1 MRPSLTQTEMIWI
14 VYLLLR
20 GLHEC
25 HLAGL
30 YHGDLKFENIMLTSW
45 NWAYLTDFACYKPT
59 YISDSICFSY
69 YFDTNGTRI
78 CNLAPERFIDSA
90 QAALLED
97 RLTPEMD
104 VFALGCVIAQLFL
117 DRSDESL
124 FNLGEIMSFKDP
136 EARANGTAYNPAARI
151 DRIPQKSVRKLVKRM
166 TRLDPEDRGTIKEH
180 LDSWG
185 RMGFPAYFG
194 EMYDY
199 SKKLM
204 QMDPEEKILSVSS
217 DFERLKLIIQRS
229 EPAVARNLGADS
241 PYREA
246 ERLTSSCMT
255 SSAVEDREPRSTR
268 DTESFIFKVHHVPDE
283 DLLTQSQLGTSTFF
297 EENESK
303 RSKPNLPVLERNR
316 ADLTPDKYIPG
327 MVNILSIVCACL
339 HNIFSDGIKLEAMQ
353 LLTNLAEC
361 LDDKSRLQKIVPYLV
376 SLLEDTSATVQA
388 SALSTLTE
396 TLKLVDTFPP
406 SDAKIFPDYILP
418 ALETFCSHKDPLVLC
433 SYAKNLATLA
443 TIAKR
448 FESESSKLSESI
460 LLSHTDHSDDILG
473 SDHPE
478 DPLSR
483 FFIYAIQQLG
493 ELESQGLANSVRIKA
508 SVRCL
513 LLEDMERLSRFLGP
527 EQTIDVLIP
536 LMKDFLQSG
545 PTWEVRCR
553 VFDALPTMCNFIG
566 QKATQYCVFPF
577 LMHSLYGPEELII
590 NGALRTLYRTSMY
603 LSKALLFS
611 VVDTVCPLLVHP
623 NYVVRKN
630 VSCLLSKLSESENIH
645 QTDVWTFI
653 LPCMK
658 PFLMDPIA
666 DCIAQNIFDSSKP
679 PLANSVFTTVLKY
692 CRSLISPESNRC
704 DLRNSMGRAEEAQ
717 GLVYQYLSNHG
728 DTHSSDREALELIAP
743 FLANCVAY
751 APSGSYVPTLLGET
765 PDQYET
771 LCLSPSSEDSS
782 PYLTPVGTVRK
793 KPKRKLSTLVADGS
807 SLYSPFS
814 PDSGSSPHGDHVRE
828 LSSSGME
835 STTGGVYIPSAVLR
849 DWRPRGELLATLGE
863 HSGSVNRLAGSENG
877 HHFVSGS
884 DDCKVLLWSTED
896 LISSSCTR
904 SRSMHITNSRVTAL
918 SHVPGEQ
925 NFLVGG
931 EKGKVSLLRGEEGFS
946 SSTFTLSSSI
956 VELTAIDAHSFVACT
971 SDGILHGLDLRE
983 RDPVFQLS
991 VDPKH
996 GSARSFVFHPQ
1007 QKWGVLGTGR
1017 GVYSCWD
1024 FRLLLEVNSW
1034 HHPRF
1039 SNKDPQSTAIH
1050 RMCLDPSPSQDGS
1063 CFLASVG
1070 TSDIYRWNIRTCAH
1084 DIVFRVKSKTSARD
1098 QPTLTK
1104 SIAPPSPLEY
1114 AQEAGWR
1121 AKVRNLPLS
1130 KALLAFPYTDYFL
1143 AGSADGF
1150 IRLWDTQDPKKSRQ
1164 LCGMQSARATTVD
1177 FFKYPE
1183 GISLVQESE
1192 IEELS
1197 RRRIPS
1203 GHKDSIMDMLVINS
1217 ADLDLGSVLLSG
1229 SRDGIIKAWY

>member
-1 MRPSLTQTEMIWI
+1 M
-14 VYLLLR
+14 
-20 GLHEC
+20 G
-25 HLAGL
+25 
-30 YHGDLKFENIMLTSW
+30 
-45 NWAYLTDFACYKPT
+45 
-59 YISDSICFSY
+59 
-69 YFDTNGTRI
+69 I

-90 QAALLED
+90 QAKLLED
-97 RLTPEMD
+97 QLTPEMD

-117 DRSDESL
+117 DRSNGSL

-136 EARANGTAYNPAARI
+136 EARANGTAYNPASRI

-166 TRLDPEDRGTIKEH
+166 TRLDPKERGTIQDH
-180 LDSWG
+180 LDSWS
-185 RMGFPAYFG
+185 RMGFPAYFD

-204 QMDPEEKILSVSS
+204 QMDPEEKILSVGS

-229 EPAVARNLGADS
+229 EPSVAKNPGSES
-241 PYREA
+241 PYREV

-255 SSAVEDREPRSTR
+255 TSAMEDREPRSTR
-268 DTESFIFKVHHVPDE
+268 DTESFIFNLNHAPDE

-297 EENESK
+297 EENETK
-303 RSKPNLPVLERNR
+303 RGRPGTPVPERGNR
-316 ADLTPDKYIPG
+316 VESTPDSYLPG

-339 HNIFSDGIKLEAMQ
+339 HDISSDGIKMEAMQ
-353 LLTNLAEC
+353 LLTKLAEC

-376 SLLEDTSATVQA
+376 SLLDDTSANVQA
-388 SALSTLTE
+388 TALSTLTE
-396 TLKLVDTFPP
+396 ILKLVDTFPP

-418 ALETFCSHKDPLVLC
+418 ALESFCSHKDPLVLC

-443 TIAKR
+443 NIAKR
-448 FESESSKLSESI
+448 FEIESSKLSESI
-460 LLSHTDHSDDILG
+460 LLSHNDHRDVPVG
-473 SDHPE
+473 GE
-478 DPLSR
+478 GEEQPLPR

-603 LSKALLFS
+603 LSKSLLFS
-611 VVDTVCPLLVHP
+611 VVETVCPLLVHP
-623 NYVVRKN
+623 NYIVRKN
-630 VSCLLSKLSESENIH
+630 VSCLLAKLSESENIH

-653 LPCMK
+653 LPCMER
-658 PFLMDPIA
+658 FLMDPIA

-679 PLANSVFTTVLKY
+679 PIANSVFTTVLKY
-692 CRSLISPESNRC
+692 CRSLISPESNKC

-717 GLVYQYLSNHG
+717 GLIHQFLSNHG
-728 DTHSSDREALELIAP
+728 EIHSSDCEALELMAP

-751 APSGSYVPTLLGET
+751 APSGIYVPTLLGET

-771 LCLSPSSEDSS
+771 MCMSASSGESS
-782 PYLTPVGTVRK
+782 PYCITPVGVRK

-814 PDSGSSPHGDHVRE
+814 PDSGSSSENVRE
-828 LSSSGME
+828 LSSSGIE

-849 DWRPRGELLATLGE
+849 DWKPRGELLATLGE
-863 HSGSVNRLAGSENG
+863 HSGSVNRLAGSEDG
-877 HHFVSGS
+877 RYFVSGS
-884 DDCKVLLWSTED
+884 NDCKVLLWKTED
-896 LISSSCTR
+896 LVASPCTR
-904 SRSMHITNSRVTAL
+904 SRAMHLTKSPVIAL

-925 NFLVGG
+925 NFLIGG
-931 EKGKVSLLRGEEGFS
+931 EDGTVSLLRGEEGIS

-956 VELTAIDAHSFVACT
+956 IELTAIDAHSFVACT

-983 RDPVFQLS
+983 REPVFQLA
-991 VDPKH
+991 VNPKY

-1017 GVYSCWD
+1017 GTYSCWD

-1034 HHPRF
+1034 PHPRF

-1070 TSDIYRWNIRTCAH
+1070 TSDIYRWNIHTSAH
-1084 DIVFRVKSKTSARD
+1084 DLVFRVKTKSSARD

-1104 SIAPPSPLEY
+1104 SIAPPSPVEY
-1114 AQEAGWR
+1114 AQKAGWK
-1121 AKVRNLPLS
+1121 AKVKVLPLS
-1130 KALLAFPYTDYFL
+1130 SALLAFPYTDYFL

-1164 LCGMQSARATTVD
+1164 LCGMQSAHASAVD
-1177 FFKYPE
+1177 FYKYPE
-1183 GISLVQESE
+1183 GIYLVQESE
-1192 IEELS
+1192 TGEPVQ
-1197 RRRIPS
+1197 RRIPS
-1203 GHKDSIMDMLVINS
+1203 GHKDSVMDMLVINS
-1217 ADLDLGSVLLSG
+1217 VDLDLGSVLLSG
-1229 SRDGIIKAWY
+1229 SRDGIIKAWF